1 LRSLSPSPTKPHCWK
16 AGLLNVLNVRIDVF
30 VSFDPATVLPSVP
43 PIVPRLQPPWK
54 RRTVLLGGDI
64 LMDGPFDI
72 NVTLA
77 RAIVDTV
84 HEPLLVL
91 DGDLRVVVA
100 SRSFYTIFKIG
111 ADETKGK
118 LLYDLSSGEWDIAA
132 LRLLLDRIVPASEVM
147 EGFEVE
153 QAFPRIGRRTM
164 LLNAR
169 RVYSNDSGP
178 PMILLA
184 FEDITERRTS
194 ERALKSL
201 LEQKDI
207 LLAEMSHRVANSLQ
221 IIASI
226 LLIKA
231 RNVQSDET
239 RQHLEDAHRRV
250 MSVASVQQHLQASG
264 KGEQVAIGS
273 YLTKLC
279 ETLAAS
285 MIEENRPIKVNVVAN
300 NGTATSSQAVSL
312 GLIVTEL
319 LINALKHAFPDPTTV
334 GQIIVGYEAHGS
346 DWKLSVSDN
355 GAGMPLQRP
364 TKEKSG
370 LGTALI
376 KALSQQIDAQL
387 ETATGPDGT
396 TVCVTHAT
404 FESRLPTVA

>member
-1 LRSLSPSPTKPHCWK
+1 
-16 AGLLNVLNVRIDVF
+16 
-30 VSFDPATVLPSVP
+30 
-43 PIVPRLQPPWK
+43 
-54 RRTVLLGGDI
+54 
-64 LMDGPFDI
+64 MEGPFDI

-91 DGDLRVVVA
+91 DRDLRVVVA
-100 SRSFYTIFKIG
+100 SRSFFLTFKIG
-111 ADETKGK
+111 PEETQGK
-118 LLYDLSSGEWDIAA
+118 LLYDLSNGEWDIAA

-147 EGFEVE
+147 EDFEVE

-169 RVYSNDSGP
+169 RVHSEDSEP

-201 LEQKDI
+201 LEQKEI

-226 LLIKA
+226 LLMKA
-231 RNVQSDET
+231 RNVQSEET
-239 RQHLEDAHRRV
+239 RHHLEDAHRRV

-264 KGEQVAIGS
+264 TGEQVEVGS

-285 MIEENRPIKVNVVAN
+285 MIGENRPLSVSVVADK
-300 NGTATSSQAVSL
+300 GTATSSQAVSL

-319 LINALKHAFPDPTTV
+319 LINSLKHAFPDPTREGHV
-334 GQIIVGYEAHGS
+334 IVGYEAHGS

-355 GAGMPLQRP
+355 GAGMPPQRP
-364 TKEKSG
+364 ENVKSG

-376 KALSQQIDAQL
+376 KALTQKIDAQL
-387 ETATGPDGT
+387 ETATGPHGT
-396 TVCVTHAT
+396 TVSVTHAT

>member
-1 LRSLSPSPTKPHCWK
+1 
-16 AGLLNVLNVRIDVF
+16 
-30 VSFDPATVLPSVP
+30 
-43 PIVPRLQPPWK
+43 
-54 RRTVLLGGDI
+54 
-64 LMDGPFDI
+64 MPFDI
-72 NVTLA
+72 DVTLA

-91 DGDLRVVVA
+91 DCDLRVVVA
-100 SRSFYTIFKIG
+100 SRSFYTTFQIG
-111 ADETKGK
+111 PEETQGK
-118 LLYDLSSGEWDIAA
+118 LLYDLSDGEWDIAA

-147 EGFEVE
+147 EDFEVE
-153 QAFPRIGRRTM
+153 QSFPRIGRRTM

-169 RVYSNDSGP
+169 RVYSEGSEP
-178 PMILLA
+178 PTILLA

-194 ERALKSL
+194 ERALKSV

-226 LLIKA
+226 LLMKA

-250 MSVASVQQHLQASG
+250 MSVASVQQHLQATG
-264 KGEQVAIGS
+264 KGEQVEVGS

-285 MIEENRPIKVNVVAN
+285 MIEDNRPISVNVVAG

-319 LINALKHAFPDPTTV
+319 LINALKHAFPDAETEGHV
-334 GQIIVGYEAHGS
+334 IVGYEAHGS

-355 GAGMPLQRP
+355 GAGMPPQRP
-364 TKEKSG
+364 G
-370 LGTALI
+370 
-376 KALSQQIDAQL
+376 DAEIRPRHIPDQGPYP
-387 ETATGPDGT
+387 TDRGPDRDRDRST
-396 TVCVTHAT
+396 RHDSVCH
-404 FESRLPTVA
+404 SRYF